1 CHHLSLF
8 PLPSSLSLTFLFS
21 EGRPA
26 GGDWGGRRGEA
37 GEEVPQSPTGHAAAA
52 TRDKGR
58 AAAAV
63 PTGPHRART
72 RRAAP
77 TRVELGPASP
87 CRRRR
92 SEPRAPAHGEEE
104 LALPRVPHPQRLE
117 RRGRALAAAAV
128 DRDERLDAGNG
139 LGREP
144 ERPVQER
151 LGAVLRRR
159 AAVIAAVDLR
169 ELVVR
174 ESDLRRAAHPSHE
187 LTNCMA
193 PTPSN
198 MQWLMAR
205 PSTNPPHL
213 NLVK

>member
-1 CHHLSLF
+1 MSSPLSLSS
-8 PLPSSLSLTFLFS
+8 PSLSLSHFS
-21 EGRPA
+21 PLGRPA
-26 GGDWGGRRGEA
+26 GGWGGRQGEA
-37 GEEVPQSPTGHAAAA
+37 GEEVRRSPTGHAAAA
-52 TRDKGR
+52 TREKGR

-63 PTGPHRART
+63 PAGLRRART

-92 SEPRAPAHGEEE
+92 SEPRPPAHGEEE

-117 RRGRALAAAAV
+117 RRGRAPAAAAV
-128 DRDERLDAGNG
+128 DRDERLDAGDG

-159 AAVIAAVDLR
+159 AAVIAAVDLPNSWCGKATCGER
-169 ELVVR
+169 
-174 ESDLRRAAHPSHE
+174 H
-187 LTNCMA
+187 
-193 PTPSN
+193 TPRTS
-198 MQWLMAR
+198 
-205 PSTNPPHL
+205 
-213 NLVK
+213 